1 MALKR
6 SNRTREE
13 PMVVT
18 TPDQAVGATWV
29 NHQMTMMDMVN
40 SEQRLIKSNEVIHVQ
55 DMTRKI
61 EKMMATDETENRQ

>member
-1 MALKR
+1 
-6 SNRTREE
+6 
-13 PMVVT
+13 MVAA

-29 NHQMTMMDMVN
+29 NHQRDQMTMMDMVN
-40 SEQRLIKSNEVIHVQ
+40 SEYRLIKSNEVIHVQ